1 MDSNIT
7 MTELNNTYHS
17 IFLSS
22 EFCRQLCEAANLD
35 KIQKEKVTE
44 FCRQFSGAGGLDKF
58 HQEAFASFCRRLS
71 EPPEVD
77 KSKKESLGTS
87 EQFPTEVNFSPTIKN
102 VKKFDDLE
110 LSYTSEGSSSV
121 ITYSDEISDDE
132 SEDRGEGTINIK
144 PSSEKRTSKHNV
156 RNKKKVNFLM
166 KMLSKIGG
174 DKNNETDIKRRNFRS
189 SINMDNQ
196 DPPTFGEYQAMEKC
210 LIQTKID
217 LALAKEELDRPDEK
231 LNQTKSELDLLKEQ
245 FILLKSQILDQ
256 QAKMEPDANTGY
268 QVAAGKAA

>member
-71 EPPEVD
+71 EAPEVD

-87 EQFPTEVNFSPTIKN
+87 EQLPTEV
-102 VKKFDDLE
+102 KFDDLE
-110 LSYTSEGSSSV
+110 RSYTSEGSSSV
-121 ITYSDEISDDE
+121 ITYSDELSDDE
-132 SEDRGEGTINIK
+132 TEDGGEGTINIK
-144 PSSEKRTSKHNV
+144 PSSEKRTNKHNV

-174 DKNNETDIKRRNFRS
+174 DKNNETDIKRRKFRS

-210 LIQTKID
+210 LIKTKID

-256 QAKMEPDANTGY
+256 QAKMEPDASTGY